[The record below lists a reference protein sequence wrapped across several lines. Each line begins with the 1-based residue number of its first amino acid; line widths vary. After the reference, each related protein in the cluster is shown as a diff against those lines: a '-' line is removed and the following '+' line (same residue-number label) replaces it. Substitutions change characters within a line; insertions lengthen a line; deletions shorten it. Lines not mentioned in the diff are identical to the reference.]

1 MNTMKSN
8 NHNDEIKDASIG
20 EEALKGWKNKGLLP
34 YLAPQ
39 TTHVLTRHIEQT
51 KGEDVKDIETMLKGM
66 REGND
71 DSYGSFDDFTRT
83 LFASE
88 HYQQNLD
95 ELTRAAYPTT
105 TNK

>member
-1 MNTMKSN
+1 MKTNKSN
-8 NHNDEIKDASIG
+8 HNNVKDAYLGAETMNNWS
-20 EEALKGWKNKGLLP
+20 KNGLLP

-39 TTHVLTRHIEQT
+39 TTHVLTKHIEQT

-83 LFASE
+83 LLVNE
-88 HYQQNLD
+88 HYQRNLD